1 MQSIKILQI
10 GLGPLGQKTVQYIS
24 ERKGMEIVAAV
35 DIDTKKTGKDVGEV
49 CSLGKELG
57 IKVAPGLEMA
67 MQGVKPDVVLLTTV
81 SSLNSLA
88 GQVEEIAR
96 YGLNIVSTCEEL
108 SHPWGTQKELAEK
121 LDGIAK
127 KNNISILG
135 TGVNPGFLMDFLP
148 IALTGVCQKVDR
160 IKISRI
166 QNASFRRIP
175 FQKKIGAGLS
185 PEEFEVKRQQGTLRH
200 VGLAESIH
208 MIAGR
213 MGWKLDAT
221 EDVLTPIIAPEDT
234 PAGETVIKA
243 GMALGVQQIGKGYVK
258 GEEKITLVFRAS
270 IGEENPADTVEI
282 KGTPD
287 ITSTIP
293 GGVNGDVATCAIA
306 INAIRSITSVPAGLK
321 TMVDVPVVSY
331 FT

>member
-135 TGVNPGFLMDFLP
+135 TGVNPGVLMDFLP

-160 IKISRI
+160 I
-166 QNASFRRIP
+166 
-175 FQKKIGAGLS
+175 
-185 PEEFEVKRQQGTLRH
+185 
-200 VGLAESIH
+200 
-208 MIAGR
+208 
-213 MGWKLDAT
+213 
-221 EDVLTPIIAPEDT
+221 
-234 PAGETVIKA
+234 
-243 GMALGVQQIGKGYVK
+243 
-258 GEEKITLVFRAS
+258 
-270 IGEENPADTVEI
+270 
-282 KGTPD
+282 
-287 ITSTIP
+287 
-293 GGVNGDVATCAIA
+293 
-306 INAIRSITSVPAGLK
+306 
-321 TMVDVPVVSY
+321 
-331 FT
+331 